1 MRIPAFI
8 DSHLHMLGIG
18 YYQEIIDLSKY
29 KSIKEINEALN
40 SKKDLSIIVGRGWNQ
55 ENLFENRSITK
66 EDINNIKVPTVLFRI
81 CGHVASVNQEML
93 NLMGID
99 SNYNQV
105 SGGSYDIHTGIFTE
119 KALGLIYQNLP
130 QPTKKDLRRY
140 LINANEIL
148 LRNGIT
154 RVASDDFSSFNVPY
168 EDIIDVINE
177 VDAEGLLDVEITEQ
191 VNLPL
196 PLLKDFIAKGYA
208 NKKYKNFKM
217 GPLKILADGS
227 LGGRTASLNQP
238 YSDDLENS
246 GILTF
251 SDSELKELVDLAN
264 QYNMDSV
271 IHAIGDK
278 TIDQV
283 IRVISESDKIY
294 PRKNKAH
301 AIIHNQL
308 ATHKQ
313 TKLMKR
319 ANIGAIIQPVFIN
332 SDIKIVDNR
341 LGDRAK
347 ESYLFKTMIENV
359 KTGLSTDSPVEPVNP
374 FYNIYCA
381 VTRKSVDFPEYL
393 PFNPEE
399 AITVDQALRAYTQD
413 NLRYVYETDFID
425 YLEIDTDIYNSSY
438 DKLKDVIVLK
448 TYKNNKLVYE
458 RKN

>member
-1 MRIPAFI
+1 MKIPAFI

-18 YYQEIIDLSKY
+18 YYQEILDLSKY
-29 KSIKEINEALN
+29 KSIKEINEALKN
-40 SKKDLSIIVGRGWNQ
+40 KKNLPIIIGRGWNQ
-55 ENLFENRSITK
+55 ENLLEKKLITK
-66 EDINNIKVPTVLFRI
+66 EDIQNIEVPTILFRI
-81 CGHVASVNQEML
+81 CGHVACVNQAML

-99 SNYNQV
+99 SNHPQV
-105 SGGSYDIHTGIFTE
+105 PGGSYDIHTGVFNE
-119 KALGLIYQNLP
+119 KALGLIYQHLP

-140 LINANEIL
+140 LLNANEIL

-154 RVASDDFSSFNVPY
+154 KVASDDFSSFNVPY
-168 EDIIDVINE
+168 EDIIEVINE
-177 VDAEGLLDVEITEQ
+177 VDNEGLLDVEITEQ

-251 SDSELKELVDLAN
+251 TDSELKELVDLAN
-264 QYNMDSV
+264 QCNMDSV

-283 IRVISESDKIY
+283 ISVIRESDKIY
-294 PRKNKAH
+294 PRKDTSH
-301 AIIHNQL
+301 AIIHNQV
-308 ATHKQ
+308 ATKKQ
-313 TKLMKR
+313 IELMKTY
-319 ANIGAIIQPVFIN
+319 NIGAIVQPIFIN
-332 SDIKIVDNR
+332 SDIKIVEDR
-341 LGDRAK
+341 LGERAK
-347 ESYLFKTMIENV
+347 ESYLFKTMVESV

-393 PFNPEE
+393 PLNPEE
-399 AITVDQALRAYTQD
+399 SMTIEAAVKAYTLD
-413 NLRYVYETDFID
+413 NLRYVYETELRD
-425 YLEIDTDIYNSSY
+425 YLEIDTDIYNISN